1 MKCYNYLK
9 IESKRHIITY
19 LFFKFLEKQ
28 KKFIFFFKKRY
39 IHYIYNAN
47 MCFYFRIKNSTF
59 HTHIRINIQYINLL
73 IGDIF
78 LL

>member
-28 KKFIFFFKKRY
+28 KKFIFFLKKNV
-39 IHYIYNAN
+39 IHYIYI
-47 MCFYFRIKNSTF
+47 MQICVFI
-59 HTHIRINIQYINLL
+59 L
-73 IGDIF
+73 G
-78 LL
+78 